1 VYLTVILVLLL
12 LAFLGL
18 CFIGLLTLLRE
29 AIANPPFTA
38 PQAFVEDSSRA
49 AAAALAPASASAA
62 ASEDAEGNACG

>member
-38 PQAFVEDSSRA
+38 PHAFVEDSSP
-49 AAAALAPASASAA
+49 AAALAPASASAA